1 MTSLGELALM
11 VEVAFV
17 LGAERDRVVDHV
29 DTVYLVLARESR
41 AHVVVRVSVSAWA
54 SILKPPEG
62 VLDL

>member
-1 MTSLGELALM
+1 M